1 MFIQTKDTKNNCLL
15 IRLCRSQNSLI
26 LLEWNR
32 WVSGGFS
39 VHLGSWPPAC
49 PKWRRRDQSG
59 IEIDESLRLVRLYTG
74 RVLKGEKPGDLPV
87 VQPTR
92 YVLAINRK
100 TAKALGI
107 EVPPGLLAIA
117 DGVID

>member
-1 MFIQTKDTKNNCLL
+1 MVAHRDS
-15 IRLCRSQNSLI
+15 CR
-26 LLEWNR
+26 
-32 WVSGGFS
+32 
-39 VHLGSWPPAC
+39 C
-49 PKWRRRDQSG
+49 P
-59 IEIDESLRLVRLYTG
+59 LVGLYTG